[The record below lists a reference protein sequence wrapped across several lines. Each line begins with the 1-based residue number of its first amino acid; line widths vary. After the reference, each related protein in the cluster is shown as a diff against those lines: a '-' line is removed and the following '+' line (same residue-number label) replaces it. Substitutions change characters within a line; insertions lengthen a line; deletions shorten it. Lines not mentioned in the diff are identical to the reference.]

1 MNRKIHLP
9 GGIALPAAAIALWLT
24 GGMGIAQA
32 ASAEAIAAGKQSFNR
47 YCAPCHGT
55 DAKGTGPLAAM
66 LKDKPADLTVVY
78 KKFNG
83 VFPFMMVVDTIDR
96 GTPLTAHGGGE
107 MPIWGEAFEDDA
119 RGRILDI
126 VLYLNS
132 IQAR

>member
-1 MNRKIHLP
+1 MNNKVNMF
-9 GGIALPAAAIALWLT
+9 GGSALSAVAIALWWM
-24 GGMGIAQA
+24 GGMGVAHA
-32 ASAEAIAAGKQSFNR
+32 ASAESIAAGKESFNR

-55 DAKGTGPLAAM
+55 DAKGSGPLAAT
-66 LKDKPADLTVVY
+66 LKEKPADLTLIY
-78 KKFNG
+78 DKAKG
-83 VFPFMMVVDTIDR
+83 VFPFMMVVGTIEE

-132 IQAR
+132 IQAK